1 MMKTRVWMIV
11 VASFFT
17 VSFTAL
23 AIAAGPKP
31 QAAKPAPAA
40 CTAFKT
46 LLPAMQLKDGDT
58 LVFLGD
64 SITHQCLYTQYIE
77 DFYYTRFPKLRIH
90 FHNAGV
96 GGDRAADALAR
107 FDGDV
112 AAYKPKYVT
121 LLLGMNDG
129 SYRDFDKTIFDTYQK
144 DMTTLLGRVAA
155 IGATA
160 IPMTPTMHDARAAR
174 MRGRP
179 QEPRD
184 TYYNGVLALYGAW
197 LREVAQVRGLGF
209 VDMYAPLNQQTLDG
223 RKKDACFTLMKD
235 GVHPD
240 APGQVVMATAILG
253 DICPP
258 SSVSGIVIQDKK
270 GKLAANAFGGKVAD
284 FQDEGDRVAFTF
296 TAAALPWVLPA
307 EAVPGYVLTH
317 AGHHH
322 SNESIAARGLKPG
335 KYQLKI
341 DGQPVGVYPDT
352 QLAFRVELEANE
364 KTPQYQQALHVA
376 LLNKDRND
384 KAMHPLR
391 DLWLKVKI
399 GRRQL
404 EQAAAKNDPQLAAK
418 KQVFEKWLCG
428 EFQQNV
434 AKLQTQLRE
443 YEDQIYQ
450 ANQPVARKYELIR
463 VK

>member
-1 MMKTRVWMIV
+1 MKTRVWMVGV
-11 VASFFT
+11 VSICA
-17 VSFTAL
+17 VSLTGL
-23 AIAAGPKP
+23 AIGAGS
-31 QAAKPAPAA
+31 KPAAVKPAAA

-46 LLPAMQLKDGDT
+46 LLPSMQLKDGDT

-64 SITHQCLYTQYIE
+64 SITHQCLYTQYVE
-77 DFYYTRFPKLRIH
+77 DFYYSRFPKLRIH

-107 FDGDV
+107 FDADV

-129 SYRDFDKTIFDTYQK
+129 CYRDFDKTTFDTYQK
-144 DMTTLLGRVAA
+144 DMSTLLGRVAA

-160 IPMTPTMHDARAAR
+160 IPMTPTMFDARAKQLRHQGA
-174 MRGRP
+174 
-179 QEPRD
+179 EPRD
-184 TYYNGVLALYGAW
+184 TYYNSVLALYGAW

-253 DICPP
+253 DICPQ
-258 SSVSGIVIQDKK
+258 SIVSAIVVQEKK
-270 GKLAANAFGGKVAD
+270 GQLAATAAGGKISD
-284 FQDEGDRVAFTF
+284 FQADGDRVSFTF

-307 EAVPGYVLTH
+307 DATPGYVLTH
-317 AGHHH
+317 AGHHY

-335 KYQLKI
+335 KYELKI
-341 DGQPVGVYPDT
+341 DGQPVGTYLDS

-364 KTPQYQQALHVA
+364 KTPQYQQALRVA

-391 DLWLKVKI
+391 DLWLKVKV
-399 GRRQL
+399 GRRQI
-404 EQAAAKNDPQLAAK
+404 EQATAKNDPQLAAK
-418 KQVFEKWLCG
+418 KQAFQKWLAD
-428 EFQQNV
+428 EFQPAA
-434 AKLQTQLRE
+434 AKLQAQLRE

-450 ANQPVARKYELIR
+450 ANQPAPRKYELIR

>member
-1 MMKTRVWMIV
+1 MMKTRVWMVV
-11 VASFFT
+11 VASIFA
-17 VSFTAL
+17 VSLTSL
-23 AIAAGPKP
+23 AAAAAPKP
-31 QAAKPAPAA
+31 QPAKPAPKGA
-40 CTAFKT
+40 AFKT
-46 LLPAMQLKDGDT
+46 LLPSMQLKDGDT

-77 DFYYTRFPKLRIH
+77 DFYYTRFPKLRIR

-107 FDGDV
+107 FDADV
-112 AAYKPKYVT
+112 ASYKPKYVT

-129 SYRDFDKTIFDTYQK
+129 SYRDFDKAVFDTYQK
-144 DMTTLLGRVAA
+144 DMNTLLGRLAA

-160 IPMTPTMHDARAAR
+160 IPMTPTMFDARAKLLRHQGA
-174 MRGRP
+174 
-179 QEPRD
+179 EPRD

-240 APGQVVMATAILG
+240 APGQVVMATAILN
-253 DICPP
+253 DICPRGA
-258 SSVSGIVIQDKK
+258 VSGITVQEQK
-270 GKLAANAFGGKVAD
+270 GKLAAAGFGGKIGD
-284 FQDEGDRVAFTF
+284 FQDAGDRVSFTF

-307 EAVPGYVLTH
+307 DAKLGYVLTS
-317 AGHHH
+317 AGHRY

-335 KYQLKI
+335 KYELKI
-341 DGQPVGVYPDT
+341 DGQSVGVYPDT

-364 KTPQYQQALHVA
+364 KTPQYQQALKVA
-376 LLNKDRND
+376 LLNKERND

-391 DLWLKVKI
+391 DLWLKVKV

-404 EQAAAKNDPQLAAK
+404 DQAAAKKDPQLAAK
-418 KQVFEKWLCG
+418 KQAFEKWLCG

-434 AKLQTQLRE
+434 AKLQAQLRE

-450 ANQPVARKYELIR
+450 ANQPVPRKYELIR
-463 VK
+463 AK